1 MGFISFYAEDID
13 FKMSKPLKTKTWIR
27 KVIQKERKKLFS
39 LSYVFCSDEFLSQ
52 LNTKYLKHKALTD
65 IITFDYSDESGSIV
79 AEIYI
84 SIPRVKENGDL
95 YKTGFD
101 NELRRVMI
109 HGVLHLVGYSDKKPS
124 EKALMRKK
132 EEACL
137 SLLK

>member
-27 KVIQKERKKLFS
+27 KVIQKERKKLSS
-39 LSYVFCSDEFLSQ
+39 LSYVFCSDEFLSK
-52 LNTKYLKHKALTD
+52 LNIEYLKHKALTD

-101 NELRRVMI
+101 NELHRVMI